1 MAPVELVQAGQPL
14 HPAVVG
20 QRPPRPPGV
29 GQGDGERGGD
39 GDVPL
44 LRRADVGAVVVGIVD
59 PPDRGARTSRPPFDH
74 ARGRRPRW
82 RSTQPE
88 QSDPDERIRRTAPAR
103 HGLGPIPI
111 R

>member
-59 PPDRGARTSRPPFDH
+59 PPDRGALGRH
-74 ARGRRPRW
+74 ARHSTTPADAGPGGAA
-82 RSTQPE
+82 RSPSRE
-88 QSDPDERIRRTAPAR
+88 
-103 HGLGPIPI
+103 
-111 R
+111 